1 MFAKKKR
8 IDIYGTLEYPLAI
21 GCAAFI
27 NKQGGK
33 PIRTSSVKHFIKLPS
48 GVTYIQTK
56 NTHYYLHPPIQAVPV
71 KGVQV

>member
-1 MFAKKKR
+1 MFTKKKR

-27 NKQGGK
+27 KKQEGK

-56 NTHYYLHPPIQAVPV
+56 NTHYYLHPPVKTAAV
-71 KGVQV
+71 KGVRV